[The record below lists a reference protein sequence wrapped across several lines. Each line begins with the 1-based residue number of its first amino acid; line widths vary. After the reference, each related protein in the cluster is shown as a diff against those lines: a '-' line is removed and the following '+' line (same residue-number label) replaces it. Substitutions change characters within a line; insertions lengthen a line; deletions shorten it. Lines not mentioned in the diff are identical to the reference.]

1 MLRPLEGVTE
11 SRSSGGR
18 YYCSKRREV
27 TQFTE
32 VSAKSVPNATR
43 NQSTKKRSKMPY
55 QALEISRDGEI
66 AWLTLNRPQA
76 LNALN
81 AVMVDELHDYL
92 RELYRD
98 RKTRVVV
105 MRGAGRAF
113 CAGLDLKEQ
122 SGGGGVD
129 VTSASTASV
138 FDIQRKMS
146 DLVVAIRRLPQPFIA
161 AVRGPASG
169 GGFALALAADV
180 RIAGESARFNAAF
193 IKIGLS
199 ACDMGVSYFLP
210 RAVGSSVASELML
223 TGRFINAQ
231 RALAT
236 GLVSEL
242 MPDAEVDA
250 AAAKLALEM
259 TETSPL
265 GLRLTKECLSISV
278 DAGSLEQAIAI
289 EDRNQVMCVNAGYI
303 EEGARAFLEKRKP
316 RYAPRA

>member
-1 MLRPLEGVTE
+1 
-11 SRSSGGR
+11 
-18 YYCSKRREV
+18 
-27 TQFTE
+27 
-32 VSAKSVPNATR
+32 
-43 NQSTKKRSKMPY
+43 MPY
-55 QALEISRDGEI
+55 QALEIRRDGEI

-92 RELYRD
+92 RELYHDRD
-98 RKTRVVV
+98 TRVVV

-122 SGGGGVD
+122 SGGGSID
-129 VTSASTASV
+129 VTSLSTASV

-180 RIAGESARFNAAF
+180 RLAGESARFNAAF

-210 RAVGSSVASELML
+210 RAVGTSIASELML
-223 TGRFINAQ
+223 TGRFINAN

-236 GLVSEL
+236 GLVSEVVADGEL
-242 MPDAEVDA
+242 DA
-250 AAAKLALEM
+250 AAGRLALEM
-259 TETSPL
+259 VETSPL
-265 GLRLTKECLSISV
+265 GLRLTKECLAASV
-278 DAGSLEQAIAI
+278 DAGSLEQAIYM
-289 EDRNQVMCVNAGYI
+289 EDRNQTLCVRAGYI
-303 EEGARAFLEKRKP
+303 AEGVRAFVEKRKP
-316 RYAPRA
+316 NFTDRA

>member
-1 MLRPLEGVTE
+1 
-11 SRSSGGR
+11 
-18 YYCSKRREV
+18 
-27 TQFTE
+27 
-32 VSAKSVPNATR
+32 
-43 NQSTKKRSKMPY
+43 MPY
-55 QALEISRDGEI
+55 QALDINRDGEI

-81 AVMVDELHDYL
+81 AVIVDELHDYF
-92 RELYRD
+92 RELYHD

-122 SGGGGVD
+122 SGGGGGVD
-129 VTSASTASV
+129 VTGASTASV

-161 AVRGPASG
+161 AVRGPAAG

-210 RAVGSSVASELML
+210 RAVGTSIASELML
-223 TGRFINAQ
+223 TGRFINAN

-236 GLVSEL
+236 GLVSEVVADGEL
-242 MPDAEVDA
+242 DA
-250 AAAKLALEM
+250 AAGRLAQEM
-259 TETSPL
+259 VETSPL
-265 GLRLTKECLSISV
+265 GLRLTKECLAASV
-278 DAGSLEQAIAI
+278 DAGSLEQAIYM
-289 EDRNQVMCVNAGYI
+289 EDRNQTLCVRAGYI
-303 EEGARAFLEKRKP
+303 AEGARAFVEKRKP
-316 RYAPRA
+316 RFTDRE